1 MQPDLIVTNICKT
14 YTSGRSD
21 LRVLHDVNL
30 TLCRGESIAITGPS
44 GVGKST
50 LLQII
55 GTLDQPTSG
64 TVTLFD
70 ENPFSLDPKLQA
82 AFRNRQIGFVFQDH
96 HLIPSL
102 SAIENVLLPSL
113 ASDSS
118 TDKYLARATWLLEAV
133 GLTDRMEHLPGQLS
147 GGEKQRVAIARSL
160 LLSPRLILA
169 DEPTGN
175 LDPISARSIT
185 ELLLRLQKLEQFMLV
200 VVTHS
205 QELASSLGKQLLLGG
220 ISSVPFV

>member
-1 MQPDLIVTNICKT
+1 
-14 YTSGRSD
+14 
-21 LRVLHDVNL
+21 VLHDVNL

-220 ISSVPFV
+220 ISSVQFV